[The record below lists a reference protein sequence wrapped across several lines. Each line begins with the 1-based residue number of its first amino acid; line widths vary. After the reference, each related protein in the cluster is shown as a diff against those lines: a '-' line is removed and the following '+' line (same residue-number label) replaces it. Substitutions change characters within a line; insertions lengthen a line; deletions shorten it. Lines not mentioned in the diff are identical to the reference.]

1 MRRAAI
7 CLTASL
13 VSFAAAA
20 TELEDGTFLFDADSP
35 LPSDVLALEECGAEE
50 DPFATRQPFAGG
62 FVFTIRC
69 PGNNANYM
77 QTLIFA
83 EDEEGKGAG
92 LLRFPQPSERGGGTQ
107 DTISN
112 IRWYPDKNEIGEI
125 YVNPEVEEDPDPICR
140 TEGRWRLKGHPPKP
154 KLVFW
159 RQNSRLRWQ
168 EGVEGHPRQERRLR
182 EVRGAPASVE
192 ADTPERKQELLAS
205 RAGSLMRYGY
215 WHPAMLVMALWAFRI
230 EP

>member
-1 MRRAAI
+1 MTMGVGAAMRRAAI

-112 IRWYPDKNEIGEI
+112 IRWYPDKNEIGE
-125 YVNPEVEEDPDPICR
+125 YPTSTLKSRKTPIR
-140 TEGRWRLKGHPPKP
+140 SAGPKDAGVSTATRP
-154 KLVFW
+154 SRSSCSGV
-159 RQNSRLRWQ
+159 RAPRLR
-168 EGVEGHPRQERRLR
+168 RQERLEGRR
-182 EVRGAPASVE
+182 RQARVPYSGKVQAGVPAS
-192 ADTPERKQELLAS
+192 RRS
-205 RAGSLMRYGY
+205 G
-215 WHPAMLVMALWAFRI
+215 HP
-230 EP
+230 

>member
-1 MRRAAI
+1 MHRAAI

-50 DPFATRQPFAGG
+50 TPFATRQPFAGG

-83 EDEEGKGAG
+83 EDEGGKGAR

-112 IRWYPDKNEIGEI
+112 IRWYPGKHEIGEI

-140 TEGRWRLKGHPPKP
+140 TEGRWRLEGNPPKP

-159 RQNSRLRWQ
+159 RQTPDCDGKRGWKIVV
-168 EGVEGHPRQERRLR
+168 GRQ
-182 EVRGAPASVE
+182 GDSV
-192 ADTPERKQELLAS
+192 K
-205 RAGSLMRYGY
+205 
-215 WHPAMLVMALWAFRI
+215 
-230 EP
+230 